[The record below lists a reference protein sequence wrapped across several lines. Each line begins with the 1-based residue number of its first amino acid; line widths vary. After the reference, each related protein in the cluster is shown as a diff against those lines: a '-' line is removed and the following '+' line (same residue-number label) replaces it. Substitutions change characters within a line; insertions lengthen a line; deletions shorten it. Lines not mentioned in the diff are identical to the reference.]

1 MTQGQ
6 EHMQRHGIGMT
17 SQRTRERLIQRLYE
31 EGLSNA
37 QVLEVIRR
45 TPRHLFVDE
54 ALAHRA
60 YEDPAMPSGHHQTI
74 SQPFMVARMT
84 ELLLAGGPLDKVMEI
99 GTGSGYQTA
108 ILAQTVERVFSV
120 ERIQSLQDR
129 AKERLLELNLRN
141 VVFRWGDGWEGWPA
155 LAPYNGIIVTA
166 AAREVPQALLDQLA
180 PGGRLVIPVGVDE
193 EQKLLLIVREAEGFV
208 RHELNA
214 VRFVPL
220 LNGPLAQ

>member
-1 MTQGQ
+1 
-6 EHMQRHGIGMT
+6 MT
-17 SQRTRERLIQRLYE
+17 SQRTRERLVQRLYE
-31 EGLSNA
+31 EGISDPR
-37 QVLEVIRR
+37 VLEVIRR

-60 YEDPAMPSGHHQTI
+60 YEDTALPIGHNQTI

-108 ILAQTVERVFSV
+108 VLAQLVERVFSV

-141 VVFRWGDGWEGWPA
+141 VVFRWGDGWEGWSA
-155 LAPYNGIIVTA
+155 LAPYNGILVTA
-166 AAREVPQALLDQLA
+166 AAARVPQALIDQLA
-180 PGGRLVIPVGVDE
+180 PGGRLVLPVGSGDE
-193 EQKLLLIVREAEGFV
+193 QQLMLIVREEGGFTRQV
-208 RHELNA
+208 LDP

-220 LNGPLAQ
+220 LSGSVF